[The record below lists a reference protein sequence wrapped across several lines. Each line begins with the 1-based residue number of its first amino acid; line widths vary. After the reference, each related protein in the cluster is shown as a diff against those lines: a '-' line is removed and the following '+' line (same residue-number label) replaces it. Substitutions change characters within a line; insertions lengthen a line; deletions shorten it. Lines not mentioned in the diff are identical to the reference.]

1 MKTTQDLLQEISTL
15 TRDIESNYPELYKYL
30 DENPITIPN
39 MEHPN
44 IDNKALEDYLS
55 SLKALVKK
63 YQEEH

>member
-1 MKTTQDLLQEISTL
+1 MKTTQELLQDISTL
-15 TRDIESNYPELYKYL
+15 TRDIETKYPELYKHL
-30 DENPITIPN
+30 DENPVTIPN

-44 IDNKALEDYLS
+44 IDNKALQDYLN